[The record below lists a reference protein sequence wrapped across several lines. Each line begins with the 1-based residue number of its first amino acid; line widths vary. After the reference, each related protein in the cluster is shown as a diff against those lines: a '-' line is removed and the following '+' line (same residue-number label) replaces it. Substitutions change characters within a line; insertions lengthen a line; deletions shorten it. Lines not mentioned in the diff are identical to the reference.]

1 MGCFLKGIGI
11 TVIMLLIIGTVSSCN
26 GNDKNNLN
34 KLESYINAKEYVKAE
49 EIIKKLNIKDLSND
63 DQKRFVDL
71 EVKTYSAVGKDDDTA
86 KSIIAYYKN
95 LKDKSTLDEALNQEL
110 NDLKSKTSLETSK
123 QIDSILADLAQVK
136 LAKQQ
141 KEAAAKSKDFEKAYR
156 DIVLSRDGDKIA
168 TLYNSDLN
176 NDEKSTLSKET
187 DKSYTEWLTSE
198 KRMKYSTKSDIEK
211 IEQKLN
217 FLDKVDDPEFNRLKN
232 VKAQI
237 KELIN
242 LKGKEDS
249 ISQRYGNN
257 VQIIN
262 TNSVESL
269 DIYVASRVQSPYH
282 INVAGIDLNNK
293 YTNQFQITSYR
304 NAGGTSYPTNDW
316 IGVMAFKDSS
326 SVSSGVK
333 NILALHTK
341 DENFVNSQGF
351 EKKLPVYIE
360 VTQDDID
367 YSKEVN
373 KYSTEEDKVLGDI
386 NKLLE

>member
-1 MGCFLKGIGI
+1 L
-11 TVIMLLIIGTVSSCN
+11 TVRN
-26 GNDKNNLN
+26 
-34 KLESYINAKEYVKAE
+34 
-49 EIIKKLNIKDLSND
+49 
-63 DQKRFVDL
+63 
-71 EVKTYSAVGKDDDTA
+71 
-86 KSIIAYYKN
+86 SI
-95 LKDKSTLDEALNQEL
+95 
-110 NDLKSKTSLETSK
+110 
-123 QIDSILADLAQVK
+123 V
-136 LAKQQ
+136 
-141 KEAAAKSKDFEKAYR
+141 
-156 DIVLSRDGDKIA
+156 
-168 TLYNSDLN
+168 
-176 NDEKSTLSKET
+176 
-187 DKSYTEWLTSE
+187 W
-198 KRMKYSTKSDIEK
+198 
-211 IEQKLN
+211 
-217 FLDKVDDPEFNRLKN
+217 KN